1 MNRLTEWLT
10 KPFIKEDI
18 NIPVNVG
25 DTILVGKFKNKK
37 MIIKD
42 IGVDDHGMPTI
53 NGRKA
58 TTFRMTKKEEIKEGV
73 NDPGI
78 FKAVFLA
85 GGPGS
90 GKTYVASQLFGIP
103 SKVNLSPF
111 GLKMVNQDTELET
124 LLKRY
129 KFGTDIDN
137 MPTDLFRQLT
147 DPGYKDYTG
156 LRKHAKSLSKERLRL
171 YVQGRLGVIVDGTG
185 HKFKDV
191 KKEREKLIKLGYDT
205 YMVFVNTSLDVAQK
219 RNMNRPRKLPA
230 ELVEKSWKDV
240 QSNMSYFQGLFGSSN
255 FLLVDNSKF
264 LSEKEANKKFNML
277 VSKGVGKFIKKPIK
291 SKTAKKWVE
300 KQQLLKKSGIKEI
313 KEFINK
319 PKMKKALQQL
329 VNKKILP
336 KNYSTNTAKLQQFLA
351 NNPMVMTQ
359 LLRLLGENINEQKE
373 IKKVVGIYGGRFQPF
388 GPHHKKTYEWLKK
401 QVDDAYITTSNIKQ
415 PPRHPM
421 NFKEKVRHM
430 VKMGIP
436 KNRII
441 QERSPYV
448 AKNVLTKYDSETTA
462 VIYIFGKKD
471 AGRLKG
477 GKYFQDYKKNKN
489 NMSGFEEAGYILT
502 APHVSISVGGKEISG
517 TTMRELLG
525 SSKYEKDREKLFKKA
540 FGYFDKGVYTM
551 MVNKFKKLFENK
563 KLGGDLIEEF
573 LLDVNINNI
582 IKEGSTSVSFGA
594 DDGPPIHYK
603 GFSDYKRQSK
613 KWIDTLYAE
622 KGWEVLHYIL
632 GKHAINPDFDY
643 TLNYNV
649 VPAVAYG
656 RKNAGDYGSRF
667 GVYDPIG

>member
-388 GPHHKKTYEWLKK
+388 GPHHKKTY
-401 QVDDAYITTSNIKQ
+401 
-415 PPRHPM
+415 
-421 NFKEKVRHM
+421 
-430 VKMGIP
+430 
-436 KNRII
+436 
-441 QERSPYV
+441 
-448 AKNVLTKYDSETTA
+448 
-462 VIYIFGKKD
+462 
-471 AGRLKG
+471 
-477 GKYFQDYKKNKN
+477 
-489 NMSGFEEAGYILT
+489 
-502 APHVSISVGGKEISG
+502 
-517 TTMRELLG
+517 
-525 SSKYEKDREKLFKKA
+525 
-540 FGYFDKGVYTM
+540 
-551 MVNKFKKLFENK
+551 
-563 KLGGDLIEEF
+563 
-573 LLDVNINNI
+573 
-582 IKEGSTSVSFGA
+582 
-594 DDGPPIHYK
+594 
-603 GFSDYKRQSK
+603 
-613 KWIDTLYAE
+613 
-622 KGWEVLHYIL
+622 
-632 GKHAINPDFDY
+632 
-643 TLNYNV
+643 
-649 VPAVAYG
+649 
-656 RKNAGDYGSRF
+656 
-667 GVYDPIG
+667 

>member
-205 YMVFVNTSLDVAQK
+205 YMVFVNTS
-219 RNMNRPRKLPA
+219 
-230 ELVEKSWKDV
+230 
-240 QSNMSYFQGLFGSSN
+240 
-255 FLLVDNSKF
+255 
-264 LSEKEANKKFNML
+264 
-277 VSKGVGKFIKKPIK
+277 
-291 SKTAKKWVE
+291 
-300 KQQLLKKSGIKEI
+300 
-313 KEFINK
+313 
-319 PKMKKALQQL
+319 
-329 VNKKILP
+329 
-336 KNYSTNTAKLQQFLA
+336 
-351 NNPMVMTQ
+351 
-359 LLRLLGENINEQKE
+359 
-373 IKKVVGIYGGRFQPF
+373 
-388 GPHHKKTYEWLKK
+388 
-401 QVDDAYITTSNIKQ
+401 
-415 PPRHPM
+415 
-421 NFKEKVRHM
+421 
-430 VKMGIP
+430 
-436 KNRII
+436 
-441 QERSPYV
+441 
-448 AKNVLTKYDSETTA
+448 
-462 VIYIFGKKD
+462 
-471 AGRLKG
+471 
-477 GKYFQDYKKNKN
+477 
-489 NMSGFEEAGYILT
+489 
-502 APHVSISVGGKEISG
+502 
-517 TTMRELLG
+517 
-525 SSKYEKDREKLFKKA
+525 
-540 FGYFDKGVYTM
+540 
-551 MVNKFKKLFENK
+551 
-563 KLGGDLIEEF
+563 
-573 LLDVNINNI
+573 
-582 IKEGSTSVSFGA
+582 
-594 DDGPPIHYK
+594 
-603 GFSDYKRQSK
+603 
-613 KWIDTLYAE
+613 
-622 KGWEVLHYIL
+622 
-632 GKHAINPDFDY
+632 
-643 TLNYNV
+643 
-649 VPAVAYG
+649 
-656 RKNAGDYGSRF
+656 
-667 GVYDPIG
+667 

>member
-103 SKVNLSPF
+103 SKVKLSPF

-255 FLLVDNSKF
+255 FLLVDNSNYPLK
-264 LSEKEANKKFNML
+264 L
-277 VSKGVGKFIKKPIK
+277 V
-291 SKTAKKWVE
+291 
-300 KQQLLKKSGIKEI
+300 
-313 KEFINK
+313 
-319 PKMKKALQQL
+319 
-329 VNKKILP
+329 
-336 KNYSTNTAKLQQFLA
+336 
-351 NNPMVMTQ
+351 
-359 LLRLLGENINEQKE
+359 LR
-373 IKKVVGIYGGRFQPF
+373 
-388 GPHHKKTYEWLKK
+388 
-401 QVDDAYITTSNIKQ
+401 
-415 PPRHPM
+415 
-421 NFKEKVRHM
+421 
-430 VKMGIP
+430 
-436 KNRII
+436 
-441 QERSPYV
+441 
-448 AKNVLTKYDSETTA
+448 
-462 VIYIFGKKD
+462 
-471 AGRLKG
+471 
-477 GKYFQDYKKNKN
+477 
-489 NMSGFEEAGYILT
+489 
-502 APHVSISVGGKEISG
+502 
-517 TTMRELLG
+517 
-525 SSKYEKDREKLFKKA
+525 EKDQL
-540 FGYFDKGVYTM
+540 
-551 MVNKFKKLFENK
+551 
-563 KLGGDLIEEF
+563 DL
-573 LLDVNINNI
+573 N
-582 IKEGSTSVSFGA
+582 
-594 DDGPPIHYK
+594 
-603 GFSDYKRQSK
+603 
-613 KWIDTLYAE
+613 
-622 KGWEVLHYIL
+622 
-632 GKHAINPDFDY
+632 
-643 TLNYNV
+643 
-649 VPAVAYG
+649 
-656 RKNAGDYGSRF
+656 
-667 GVYDPIG
+667 

>member
-37 MIIKD
+37 MVIKD

-58 TTFRMTKKEEIKEGV
+58 TTFRIPKKVEIKEGV

-103 SKVNLSPF
+103 SKVNLSPY

-124 LLKRY
+124 LLKKY

-185 HKFKDV
+185 HKFKAI
-191 KKEREKLIKLGYDT
+191 KEQRKELLDLGYDT
-205 YMVFVNTSLDVAQK
+205 YMIFVNTSLEVAQK
-219 RNMNRPRKLPA
+219 RNMERPRKLPA

-291 SKTAKKWVE
+291 NKIAKKWIE
-300 KQQLLKKSGIKEI
+300 KQKLLKKIK
-313 KEFINK
+313 
-319 PKMKKALQQL
+319 
-329 VNKKILP
+329 
-336 KNYSTNTAKLQQFLA
+336 
-351 NNPMVMTQ
+351 
-359 LLRLLGENINEQKE
+359 
-373 IKKVVGIYGGRFQPF
+373 
-388 GPHHKKTYEWLKK
+388 
-401 QVDDAYITTSNIKQ
+401 
-415 PPRHPM
+415 
-421 NFKEKVRHM
+421 
-430 VKMGIP
+430 
-436 KNRII
+436 
-441 QERSPYV
+441 
-448 AKNVLTKYDSETTA
+448 
-462 VIYIFGKKD
+462 
-471 AGRLKG
+471 
-477 GKYFQDYKKNKN
+477 
-489 NMSGFEEAGYILT
+489 
-502 APHVSISVGGKEISG
+502 
-517 TTMRELLG
+517 
-525 SSKYEKDREKLFKKA
+525 
-540 FGYFDKGVYTM
+540 
-551 MVNKFKKLFENK
+551 
-563 KLGGDLIEEF
+563 
-573 LLDVNINNI
+573 
-582 IKEGSTSVSFGA
+582 
-594 DDGPPIHYK
+594 
-603 GFSDYKRQSK
+603 
-613 KWIDTLYAE
+613 
-622 KGWEVLHYIL
+622 
-632 GKHAINPDFDY
+632 
-643 TLNYNV
+643 
-649 VPAVAYG
+649 
-656 RKNAGDYGSRF
+656 
-667 GVYDPIG
+667 